1 MMTVK
6 GAIGKWGRVLEQFIL
21 TFLLATTLKVVTP
34 PDGGECPRYCQ
45 VDHSHIMRIY
55 NINKSDCKV
64 YEPEDKL
71 PEGMIVQ
78 SDWRNGQVG
87 EWVKADDDCVI
98 EVLRR
103 GTMKKKMGKDKLV
116 EYIGTC
122 TGTFLVSKKIKMDTS
137 KRENIYS
144 FGGRKVEE
152 AVRNRKDLN
161 NYETLFVTYVA
172 KGVEPVKA
180 YLQAF
185 PTNSPGYA
193 QIKSTQL
200 LKMERIRTAMKEE
213 LKPVLEGLG
222 INEDYILKTI
232 KGVIDSTDKDETR
245 LKALFKLADIMDMED
260 KNQTT
265 VTSLTGAMFKGFSD
279 EVIEGA
285 KRPKEISN
293 E

>member
-1 MMTVK
+1 MRTVK
-6 GAIGKWGRVLEQFIL
+6 DAIGKWGRVLEELFL
-21 TFLLATTLKVVTP
+21 TGLLALLLKMFP
-34 PDGGECPRYCQ
+34 PPEGIECPVYCKT
-45 VDHSHIMRIY
+45 DHIHSMKVY
-55 NINKSDCKV
+55 TINKVDCKV
-64 YEPEDKL
+64 YEPDDIL
-71 PEGMIVQ
+71 PEGLIVQ
-78 SDWRNGQVG
+78 SNWRDGQVG
-87 EWVKADDDCVI
+87 EWIKTDDDCVI

-103 GTMKKKMGKDKLV
+103 GTMKKKMGKNKLV

-122 TGTFLVSKKIKMDTS
+122 TGTFLVSKKVKMDAS

-144 FGGRKVEE
+144 FSGRKVDDV
-152 AVRNRKDLN
+152 VRNRTELN

-200 LKMERIRTAMKEE
+200 LKMERIKTAMKEE
-213 LKPVLEGLG
+213 LKPVLQELG

-232 KGVIDSTDKDETR
+232 KEVIDSTDKDETR
-245 LKALFKLADIMDMED
+245 LKALFKLSDIMDMED
-260 KNQTT
+260 KNKTT
-265 VTSLTGAMFKGFSD
+265 VTQVSGALFKGFSD
-279 EVIEGA
+279 EMIESA
-285 KRPKEISN
+285 ERPKEI